1 MAKLGKVRLVEG
13 KDGVFH
19 VKLFLFRGE
28 LTPLAWVGS
37 ANFTGPG
44 FGSNEELL
52 YETKVTGAL
61 QKWFDRRWK
70 EIGAQPD
77 QPATYCEAW
86 EPPDVPMPGVD
97 GGANDGPSVITFVQ
111 EGTRPR
117 PYVNGNGRRQPARG
131 VVRIGRDTFP
141 YESAQ
146 ACLPLVLKALQ
157 QRDQGFLKR
166 CSEDPRFHGRTRHY
180 IARSESGLGTRPS
193 REYAWEVCD
202 GWWLTNQTENQLK
215 WRLICAAADVAGL
228 KVEVNGKMWYAEKT
242 GRVQLVR
249 SDPQLV
255 LGESALARAQAPAS
269 SIR

>member
-1 MAKLGKVRLVEG
+1 M
-13 KDGVFH
+13 FH

-52 YETKVTGAL
+52 YETKAAGAL

-77 QPATYCEAW
+77 QLARYCEAW
-86 EPPDVPMPGVD
+86 QPPDVTMPGVD
-97 GGANDGPSVITFVQ
+97 GDAKDKPRVITFVQ

-117 PYVNGNGRRQPARG
+117 PYVKGNTRRQPARG
-131 VVRIGRDTFP
+131 VVRIGRMTFP
-141 YESAQ
+141 YDSAQ
-146 ACLPLVLKALQ
+146 ECLPKVLQALQ
-157 QRDQGFLKR
+157 QRDRRFLKR
-166 CSEDPRFHGRTRHY
+166 CSDDPRFHGRKRHY

-193 REYAWEVCD
+193 REYAWEICD

-242 GRVQLVR
+242 ARVPV
-249 SDPQLV
+249 
-255 LGESALARAQAPAS
+255 GF
-269 SIR
+269 